1 MMTNQREAFD
11 AWFIHNYEASYFP
24 KSTATLVFRAWQAS
38 QAHQADEIA
47 QLQLDNAK
55 LRDKA
60 SAVVTRWNSP
70 LWKDLPHTG
79 MFIHELNEALSTTT
93 QSLVEPVFEF
103 IKPFRQY
110 ESCNPLAGEDK

>member
-55 LRDKA
+55 LHDLLSDIHNQADYYHMDGGYALRDK
-60 SAVVTRWNSP
+60 
-70 LWKDLPHTG
+70 
-79 MFIHELNEALSTTT
+79 IEEALSTTT
-93 QSLVEPVFEF
+93 QSLVEHND
-103 IKPFRQY
+103 R
-110 ESCNPLAGEDK
+110 N